1 MDDLLPEQLP
11 LFASDI
17 FQFGLAQDNSGQND
31 EFDHISPDAQHQL
44 YKQMLACNFNQ
55 TGLVQGNDALSVVS
69 PELDQS
75 FWGPLSQESQVSEY
89 SFGQIESVQSQFLG
103 SAINAVAKAR
113 PSKRGL
119 DTDSDEPV
127 AATPVSGIDIGRRE
141 GQPVPKRRRT
151 RGATQMTIEEKRERN
166 RISSQTHRKNAVT
179 AHEISDFIADQL
191 YPRLIYW
198 YKQAPSELQQQKIA
212 TLTSKIAM
220 YTALKEAM
228 KPRRRAN
235 YTRRQSAEVLTASH
249 EG

>member
-1 MDDLLPEQLP
+1 MPEQLP

-75 FWGPLSQESQVSEY
+75 FWGPLSHQSQVSEY

-151 RGATQMTIEEKRERN
+151 QGATQMTIEEKRERN
-166 RISSQTHRKNAVT
+166 RISSQTHRKRRDDACY
-179 AHEISDFIADQL
+179 ISDLISDLKSQIIKLLEQEPRELWRQEIA
-191 YPRLIYW
+191 I
-198 YKQAPSELQQQKIA
+198 KKSEVAKLE
-212 TLTSKIAM
+212 L
-220 YTALKEAM
+220 LKEKT
-228 KPRRRAN
+228 KPRRRAD
-235 YTRRQSAEVLTASH
+235 YTRGQSAEVSTASH